1 MSFYD
6 IHIFLVLNGYLDIEL
21 NDDLVIYFC
30 IHVHCSCCALIKYN
44 FYNIW

>member
-30 IHVHCSCCALIKYN
+30 TCSLFMLCINKIEFL
-44 FYNIW
+44 